1 MGLFTKKTTEMEALE
16 AKQGKLQGKAQELQT
31 KISKIQNG
39 LAIAETN
46 LMIDE
51 TAAYKKQVD
60 KFKVAIEKAQQE
72 LEAVGAEISEVGS
85 QIGAINEAE
94 KQAKIDEA
102 ASAITQDTYLAHK
115 RRLMEMKAEKLVER
129 LYGRSGYGYN
139 TEMKRLAGVGSTE
152 QLDPT
157 NPAHAPFYEAST
169 KASASGIEKA
179 EREFEKLV
187 AEIEKFIEMKLS

>member
-1 MGLFTKKTTEMEALE
+1 MGLFTKKTNELEALQGQE
-16 AKQGKLQGKAQELQT
+16 GKLQGKFQELQT

-51 TAAYKKQVD
+51 TAANKKQVD
-60 KFKVAIEKAQQE
+60 KFKVAIEKTQKE
-72 LEAVGAEISEVGS
+72 LETVGAELSEVAS

-102 ASAITQDTYLAHK
+102 ASSIEQDTYLAHK
-115 RRLMEMKAEKLVER
+115 RRKMEMKAEELVSR
-129 LYGRSGYGYN
+129 LYGRSAYGFS
-139 TEMKRLAGVGSTE
+139 TEMKSLAGVKSTD
-152 QLDPT
+152 QLDNG
-157 NPAHAPFYEAST
+157 NPAHAPFIEAST
-169 KASASGIEKA
+169 KASASGVAKA

-187 AEIEKFIEMKLS
+187 AQIEAFIELN

>member
-1 MGLFTKKTTEMEALE
+1 MGLFTKKTSEMEGLE

-51 TAAYKKQVD
+51 TAANKKQVD

-72 LEAVGAEISEVGS
+72 LEAVGAEISEVAS

-102 ASAITQDTYLAHK
+102 AKAYEEQTYLAHK
-115 RRLMEMKAEKLVER
+115 RRKLEMELERLTQR
-129 LYGRSGYGYN
+129 LYGRTGMADPQ
-139 TEMKRLAGVGSTE
+139 ELKEIVGLKYS
-152 QLDPT
+152 QSFDYS
-157 NPAHAPFYEAST
+157 NPAHSPLIEAAE
-169 KASASGIEKA
+169 KAGASGKARAEKEIVELMAKIEV
-179 EREFEKLV
+179 L
-187 AEIEKFIEMKLS
+187 IELN